1 MTLFLFRNKVI
12 PLKLYQAVTERAV
25 GRLEDKAAHVRKNA
39 MQLLTHLLQ
48 FNPYSAQL
56 SLSHFEENLKR
67 IDKVLFDKTGKT
79 ASELLQVT
87 EETNEVLDSHQ
98 LTVKIHTLPE

>member
-1 MTLFLFRNKVI
+1 MI
-12 PLKLYQAVTERAV
+12 PLKLFLAVTERAV

-56 SLSHFEENLKR
+56 SRSHFEENLKR
-67 IDKVLFDKTGKT
+67 VEKLLFDKTGKT
-79 ASELLQVT
+79 ASELLQMT
-87 EETNEVLDSHQ
+87 KETNEVL
-98 LTVKIHTLPE
+98 